1 MANLTPVD
9 SFDDVIQLETTDV
22 AIGGA
27 GGIMNAQAQA
37 LLNRTA
43 YLKGV
48 YDALAAAK
56 ADLSALSGYA
66 TTASLSGYAT
76 TAQAKTEYLTI
87 ACSDEST
94 AITTGT
100 AKITFRMPYAMT
112 LTSVRANVNTASSSG
127 VVTIDINENGSSIL
141 GTKLTID
148 ANEKTSTTAS
158 SSATISD
165 SNLSDDAEITVD
177 FDDAGTGAKGVKI
190 TLIGTRV

>member
-1 MANLTPVD
+1 MVAKTLLD
-9 SFDDVIQLETTDV
+9 LSMEGKDVV
-22 AIGGA
+22 ALDGTELMLVEQYSVALDKYISRPT
-27 GGIMNAQAQA
+27 
-37 LLNRTA
+37 LLNL
-43 YLKGV
+43 LKSWVIAG
-48 YDALAAAK
+48 L
-56 ADLSALSGYA
+56 
-66 TTASLSGYAT
+66 AT
-76 TAQAKTEYLTI
+76 TAQAKAEYLTI

-112 LTSVRANVNTASSSG
+112 LTAVRANVNTASSSG
-127 VVTIDINENGSSIL
+127 VITIDINENGSSIL

-177 FDDAGTGAKGVKI
+177 FDTAGTGAKGVKI

>member
-1 MANLTPVD
+1 MAAKTL
-9 SFDDVIQLETTDV
+9 LELSMEGKDAVSLNGTELMLIEQYSV
-22 AIGGA
+22 ALDEYISRPT
-27 GGIMNAQAQA
+27 
-37 LLNRTA
+37 LLNL
-43 YLKGV
+43 LKSWVIAG
-48 YDALAAAK
+48 L
-56 ADLSALSGYA
+56 
-66 TTASLSGYAT
+66 AT
-76 TAQAKTEYLTI
+76 TAQAKAEYLTI

-112 LTSVRANVNTASSSG
+112 LTAVRANVNTASSSG
-127 VVTIDINENGSSIL
+127 VITIDINENGSSIL

-177 FDDAGTGAKGVKI
+177 FDTAGTGAKGVKI